1 MTDKFHCV
9 VYSRF
14 MVIFLPESI
23 YSVPAEIFYLLS
35 ILLSIRY
42 LSAWKFHVS
51 NSVSYKEYRSG
62 VVTFAP

>member
-23 YSVPAEIFYLLS
+23 YSVPAEIFYLLFVRME
-35 ILLSIRY
+35 ILCKCPCKLQKLSVGSCHFCTITNI
-42 LSAWKFHVS
+42 S
-51 NSVSYKEYRSG
+51 
-62 VVTFAP
+62 

>member
-23 YSVPAEIFYLLS
+23 YSAPAEIFYLLFVRME
-35 ILLSIRY
+35 ILC
-42 LSAWKFHVS
+42 K
-51 NSVSYKEYRSG
+51 
-62 VVTFAP
+62 